1 MPSGPVGYDRT
12 YPPSHLWP
20 PPRVIGLT
28 VHELKELVDNGL
40 EELPV
45 GPEEAG
51 VLAHDVHDVGGYDG
65 LVVLAPLLLTKT
77 QQILEAE
84 SASRTYHTPPLECY
98 RWCNRISSH
107 IDPVRETPPFD
118 PRTVCTLLNFVVCVI
133 YVSNLLVKLG
143 KCGCFPGKSAE
154 GKGPMQRQTEYSS
167 CRVN

>member
-65 LVVLAPLLLTKT
+65 LVVLPPLLLTQP
-77 QQILEAE
+77 QQVLENGTHGYYRLVIHHRFNHYKPCAHLVMG
-84 SASRTYHTPPLECY
+84 SEC
-98 RWCNRISSH
+98 
-107 IDPVRETPPFD
+107 
-118 PRTVCTLLNFVVCVI
+118 
-133 YVSNLLVKLG
+133 
-143 KCGCFPGKSAE
+143 
-154 GKGPMQRQTEYSS
+154 
-167 CRVN
+167 